1 MTSTNIIGLCGSLH
15 KGSSNRKLLNE
26 AVQSYGPGEFEE
38 ILLDLPLYNGDTET
52 DKGCPASVETLAA
65 EIQNAEGVI
74 VTSPEYNKGIS
85 GVLKNALDWISRVP
99 GSVWKDKPVV
109 IMSAAAGRSGWETAQ
124 YMMRHCFAPFGA
136 RLVAG
141 PLVCIA
147 SANEQFDETKR
158 LLSDRHQNLVAKG
171 IDNLRRKIEMQ
182 KNIPRNNN
190 RRFTYLCRGPDRG
203 QSHQV

>member
-1 MTSTNIIGLCGSLH
+1 M
-15 KGSSNRKLLNE
+15 
-26 AVQSYGPGEFEE
+26 
-38 ILLDLPLYNGDTET
+38 
-52 DKGCPASVETLAA
+52 
-65 EIQNAEGVI
+65 
-74 VTSPEYNKGIS
+74 
-85 GVLKNALDWISRVP
+85 
-99 GSVWKDKPVV
+99 
-109 IMSAAAGRSGWETAQ
+109 IMSAAAGWSGVETAQ
-124 YMMRHCFAPFGA
+124 YMVRHCFAPFGA

>member
-1 MTSTNIIGLCGSLH
+1 M
-15 KGSSNRKLLNE
+15 
-26 AVQSYGPGEFEE
+26 
-38 ILLDLPLYNGDTET
+38 
-52 DKGCPASVETLAA
+52 
-65 EIQNAEGVI
+65 
-74 VTSPEYNKGIS
+74 
-85 GVLKNALDWISRVP
+85 
-99 GSVWKDKPVV
+99 
-109 IMSAAAGRSGWETAQ
+109 IMSAAAGQSGWETAQ

-190 RRFTYLCRGPDRG
+190 RRFTYLCRGRDRG